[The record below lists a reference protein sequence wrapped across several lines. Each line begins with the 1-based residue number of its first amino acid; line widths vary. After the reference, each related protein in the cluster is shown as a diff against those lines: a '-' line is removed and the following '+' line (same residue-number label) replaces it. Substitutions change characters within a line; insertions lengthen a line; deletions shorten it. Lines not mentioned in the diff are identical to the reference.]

1 MQLKPDDP
9 IARFLQD
16 AERAKVG
23 ASFDPSRAALATS
36 SLDGIPSVRYVLVK
50 WVDERGFRIFTN
62 YTSRKARFLDENPR
76 ASLAFHWENLGE
88 QVRVEGH
95 VERLSEEES
104 DAYFAARPRGSKIGA
119 WASPQSHEIASRD
132 ELIAL
137 VSEAEKRFEGV
148 EVIPRPSF
156 WGGYLLI
163 PEKIEFW
170 FDGDD
175 RLHDRFL
182 YTREGE
188 GYRCR
193 RLAP

>member
-50 WVDERGFRIFTN
+50 WVDAKGFRIFTN

-188 GYRCR
+188 GYRT
-193 RLAP
+193 LS

>member
-1 MQLKPDDP
+1 MQLKQDDP
-9 IARFLQD
+9 IARFISD
-16 AERAKVG
+16 AERAKDG

-50 WVDERGFRIFTN
+50 WVDQRGFRIFTN

-76 ASLAFHWENLGE
+76 ASLVFHWEHLGE

-95 VERLSEEES
+95 VERLSADES

-119 WASPQSHEIASRD
+119 WASPQSHEIASRE

-137 VSEAEKRFEGV
+137 VRETERRFEGA
-148 EVIPRPSF
+148 EEIPRPDF

-163 PEKIEFW
+163 PETIEFW

-182 YTREGE
+182 YTRDGD
-188 GYRCR
+188 GFRCR

>member
-50 WVDERGFRIFTN
+50 WVDAKGFRIFTN

-104 DAYFAARPRGSKIGA
+104 DAYFAARSRGSKIGA

-137 VSEAEKRFEGV
+137 VSEAEKRFEGID
-148 EVIPRPSF
+148 EIPRPDF

-193 RLAP
+193 RLAL